1 MFWVSKINESMKK
14 ENLQDTIKH
23 FPEYPGVYLMKDKRG
38 KLIYIGKAKVL
49 SDRVR
54 SYFQKGSSLSPKTQ
68 SMVNQVF
75 QVECI
80 VTKSEL
86 EALILESNLIKKHR
100 PRYNVVLRDDKN
112 YPYLRL
118 PIQDSFPRL
127 EVVRRIQDDGA
138 LYFGPFVPTNAL
150 RETLKVI
157 HKTFPLATCEIEID
171 GKAPRACIE
180 FEIKRCLAPCTGNQ
194 SQRDYF
200 QIVHQ
205 VRLFLE
211 GKNKELLKSIK
222 KKMAEEA
229 QLLHFEEAARLRDR
243 IAKIERILEKQR
255 ITSVEQNNLDAIA
268 LAREGT
274 AADLQIFFVRGGL
287 LVGRKDFFWEDVG
300 EMKDQEIFRTAIS
313 QFYLEDRLIPEKI
326 VLSTPLEDASLMAQW
341 LTSRRKGP
349 LRLVWARRGK
359 DLELLRLVQENASV
373 ALREKLRDL
382 RKGIQASETLQKL
395 LGLRLIP
402 KRIEAFDISNLMGGD
417 SVGSMVVWK
426 AGSERR
432 KEYRHFRIK
441 SVVGS
446 NDFAMLQEVLHRHY
460 LKVITEG
467 KEKPD
472 LIIIDGGK
480 GQLNA
485 GREVLET
492 LGLQEIE
499 VLGLAKAKGEK
510 EERVFLLD
518 QPEAIPLPP
527 DSPAT
532 HLLQRI
538 RDEAHRF
545 AITYHRT
552 LRKKTG
558 FASSLDYVSGVGP
571 VRKRSLLKYFG
582 SLEGMKEA
590 TLEELQK
597 APGISLKVAEEV
609 YSVLH
614 GEK

>member
-1 MFWVSKINESMKK
+1 MRISKITGSMKK
-14 ENLQDTIKH
+14 ESLQDTIKH
-23 FPEYPGVYLMKDKRG
+23 FPNNPGVYLMKDRRG
-38 KLIYIGKAKVL
+38 SILYIGKAKVL
-49 SDRVR
+49 SDRVG
-54 SYFQKGSSLSPKTQ
+54 SYFQKSATLTPKTQ

-75 QVECI
+75 HVEYI
-80 VTKSEL
+80 VTQSEL
-86 EALILESNLIKKHR
+86 EALILENNLIKKHR

-118 PIQDSFPRL
+118 PIQDAFPRL
-127 EVVRRIQDDGA
+127 EVVRRIQNDGA

-194 SQRDYF
+194 SQTDYF
-200 QIVHQ
+200 KIVHQ

-211 GKNKELLKSIK
+211 GKNKELLKSLK
-222 KKMAEEA
+222 KKMVQEA

-243 IAKIERILEKQR
+243 VAKIERILEKQR
-255 ITSVEQNNLDAIA
+255 ITSVHQSNLDVIA
-268 LAREGT
+268 LAREGS

-287 LVGRKDFFWEDVG
+287 LIGRKDFFWEDVG

-313 QFYLEDRLIPEKI
+313 QFYLGDRLIPEKI
-326 VLSTPLEDASLMAQW
+326 IFPTPLEEAPLMTEW
-341 LTSRRKGP
+341 LTSQRKGP
-349 LRLVWARRGK
+349 LRLVWAQRGK
-359 DLELLRLVQENASV
+359 DLELVRLVQENASV
-373 ALREKLRDL
+373 ALREKLRGL
-382 RKGIQASETLQKL
+382 KKGIKESETLQKL
-395 LGLRLIP
+395 LGLRVIP
-402 KRIEAFDISNLMGGD
+402 NRIEGFDISNLMGGD

-426 AGSERR
+426 GGSERP

-441 SVVGS
+441 SVKGS

-485 GREVLET
+485 GCEILET
-492 LGLQEIE
+492 LSLQGIE

-510 EERVFLLD
+510 EERVFLPG
-518 QPEAIPLPP
+518 QPEAIPMPP

-545 AITYHRT
+545 AITYHRK

-558 FASSLDYVSGVGP
+558 FASSLDFISGVGP
-571 VRKRSLLKYFG
+571 VRKRLLLKYFG
-582 SLEGMKEA
+582 SLERMREA
-590 TLEELQK
+590 PLEELQK
-597 APGISLKVAEEV
+597 VPGISPNLAEQVFSE
-609 YSVLH
+609 LH